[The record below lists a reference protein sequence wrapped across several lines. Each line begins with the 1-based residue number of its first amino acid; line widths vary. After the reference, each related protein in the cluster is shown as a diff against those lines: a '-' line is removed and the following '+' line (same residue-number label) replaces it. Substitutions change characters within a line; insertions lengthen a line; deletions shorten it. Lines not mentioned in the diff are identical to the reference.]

1 MSKHQGEFAYQAYRL
16 LQIAFIV
23 APIMAGLDK
32 FFYLLADWSAYISPL
47 GMRMINGHD
56 RGFMMFVGVIEIVAG
71 IGMIFKPKIFSYIV
85 ALWLALI
92 IINLLLTGKF
102 FDIALRDVGLLLGVI
117 ALSRLS
123 QQYSKE

>member
-1 MSKHQGEFAYQAYRL
+1 MSRHQGDFAYQAYRL

-23 APIMAGLDK
+23 APILAGLDK
-32 FFYLLADWSAYISPL
+32 FFYLLADWSAYIAPL
-47 GMRMINGHD
+47 GMQMINGHD
-56 RGFMMFVGVIEIVAG
+56 RGFMMFVGDVEIVAG
-71 IGMIFKPKIFSYIV
+71 IGMIFKPKIFSVIV
-85 ALWLALI
+85 AIWLALI

-102 FDIALRDVGLLLGVI
+102 FDIILRDVGLLLSVI

>member
-23 APIMAGLDK
+23 APIIAGLDK

-47 GMRMINGHD
+47 GMQMINGHD